1 MADKPLS
8 QRQASRANYVYN
20 GMLKNKREFVR
31 RYRNKANDMMLGRAN
46 KMARKAVEEM
56 NKEKIKELIQSRL
69 EGKGPEFTD
78 KYNDNPKLTGD
89 QKKLPDALQKAI
101 INKVKEV
108 LTDQNQI
115 QEGLDN
121 DFILA
126 QKMLKNALA
135 SKSTNIPAYVRKFKE
150 EAKKAGFDDNEIEF
164 LLKGMDSSLSEGYDE
179 YADVMSDFLYNPHS
193 KKLEDKLMNV
203 GKQQGI
209 SPSVILKTI
218 DKIKGIDRKFEEN
231 LKEASQ
237 EAYMELQNIMDQLY
251 QLSDQ
256 AKSILRS
263 EYPDAFRSLDAY
275 GALDFGTST
284 NQYDTTF
291 EKALDTLEGG
301 DDLDENKPPKP
312 SRIYDKQAK
321 RSYEQIA
328 GGIISDLVYL
338 RELLEKEGVDSE
350 TMRLFKK
357 ADMAFMDFDEAMA
370 YGSQSRGGRSPG
382 ELEEGDLDVGHQDDE
397 VKMLKKDLYRLAK
410 YSAELYKMVDKYNG
424 ETEVDF
430 PHWWQGKIIKARDY
444 MVGAKHYLDGEEKVA
459 QIDAM
464 LASEPKEED
473 IVTPDDDLR
482 EGFYDDRP
490 TNHIKLKV
498 DKAYYDDDK
507 GEFTLKPTKSSHVIT
522 MKNLDDF
529 IHDEVGE
536 EDYDVMSYVKTYPDI
551 FTAIMDE
558 RKLSSGE
565 KKNVKNT

>member
-8 QRQASRANYVYN
+8 QKQASRANYVYN

-69 EGKGPEFTD
+69 EGNGPEFTD
-78 KYNDNPKLTGD
+78 KYNDSDKLTKN

-115 QEGLDN
+115 QEGLNN
-121 DFILA
+121 DFVLA

-135 SKSTNIPAYVRKFKE
+135 SKSTNIPAYIRKFKE
-150 EAKKAGFDDNEIEF
+150 EAKKAGFDNNEIEF
-164 LLKGMDSSLSEGYDE
+164 LLKGMGSSLSEGYDE
-179 YADVMSDFLYNPHS
+179 YTDVMSDFLYNPQS
-193 KKLEDKLMNV
+193 KKLEDKLMKV

-218 DKIKGIDRKFEEN
+218 DKIKGIDRNFEEN

-237 EAYMELQNIMDQLY
+237 ESYMELQNIMDQLY
-251 QLSDQ
+251 ELSDQ

-301 DDLDENKPPKP
+301 DDL
-312 SRIYDKQAK
+312 
-321 RSYEQIA
+321 
-328 GGIISDLVYL
+328 
-338 RELLEKEGVDSE
+338 
-350 TMRLFKK
+350 
-357 ADMAFMDFDEAMA
+357 
-370 YGSQSRGGRSPG
+370 
-382 ELEEGDLDVGHQDDE
+382 EEDIDVGHQDDE

-410 YSAELYKMVDKYNG
+410 YSAELYKMVDKYDG

-430 PHWWQGKIIKARDY
+430 PHWWQSKIVKSKDY
-444 MVGAKHYLDGEEKVA
+444 IVSAKHYLDGEEKIA

-464 LASEPKEED
+464 LDAEPKEED

-482 EGFYDDRP
+482 EGFYEDRP

-498 DKAYYDDDK
+498 NKAYYDDDM
-507 GEFTLKPTKSSHVIT
+507 GEFTLKPTDNVIT

-529 IHDEVGE
+529 IHDEVGD
-536 EDYDVMSYVKTYPDI
+536 EDFDVMSYVKSYPNI
-551 FTAIMDE
+551 FA
-558 RKLSSGE
+558 
-565 KKNVKNT
+565 KK

>member
-8 QRQASRANYVYN
+8 QRQASKANYVYN

-78 KYNDNPKLTGD
+78 KYNDSDKLTNN

-126 QKMLKNALA
+126 QKMLKNALS
-135 SKSTNIPAYVRKFKE
+135 SKSTNIPAYIRKFKE

-164 LLKGMDSSLSEGYDE
+164 LLKGMDSSLSENYDE
-179 YADVMSDFLYNPHS
+179 YADIMSDFLYNPQS
-193 KKLEDKLMNV
+193 KKLEDKLIQV

-209 SPSVILKTI
+209 SPSIILKTI

-231 LKEASQ
+231 TTIKEASQ
-237 EAYMELQNIMDQLY
+237 ESYMELQNIMDQLY
-251 QLSDQ
+251 ELSDQ

-263 EYPDAFRSLDAY
+263 EYPETFRSLDAY

-284 NQYDTTF
+284 NQYNTTF
-291 EKALDTLEGG
+291 EKALDDLEGR
-301 DDLDENKPPKP
+301 DDLDEDAEEDAKNDADDAAGWIDDPKMDENKPPTSQVKN
-312 SRIYDKQAK
+312 
-321 RSYEQIA
+321 
-328 GGIISDLVYL
+328 V
-338 RELLEKEGVDSE
+338 KED
-350 TMRLFKK
+350 
-357 ADMAFMDFDEAMA
+357 
-370 YGSQSRGGRSPG
+370 Q
-382 ELEEGDLDVGHQDDE
+382 DVGHQDNE
-397 VKMLKKDLYRLAK
+397 PHMLKKDLYRLAK
-410 YSAELYKMVDKYNG
+410 YSAELYKMIDKYDG

-430 PHWWQGKIIKARDY
+430 PHWWQSKIVKSKDY
-444 MVGAKHYLDGEEKVA
+444 IVSAKHYLDGEEKVA

-464 LASEPKEED
+464 LASEKDTED
-473 IVTPDDDLR
+473 IVSPDDDLR
-482 EGFYDDRP
+482 EGFYDDKP

-498 DKAYYDDDK
+498 SKAYYDDDD
-507 GEFTLKPTKSSHVIT
+507 GEFTLTPTENVIT
-522 MKNLDDF
+522 MNNLDDF
-529 IHDEVGE
+529 IHDEVGD
-536 EDYDVMSYVKTYPDI
+536 EDYDVMDYVRNYPKI
-551 FTAIMDE
+551 FTKRA
-558 RKLSSGE
+558 
-565 KKNVKNT
+565 KK

>member
-8 QRQASRANYVYN
+8 QKQASRANYVYN

-69 EGKGPEFTD
+69 EGNGPEFTD
-78 KYNDNPKLTGD
+78 KYNDSDKLTKN

-135 SKSTNIPAYVRKFKE
+135 SKSTNIPAYIRKFKE
-150 EAKKAGFDDNEIEF
+150 EAKKAGFDNNEIEF

-179 YADVMSDFLYNPHS
+179 YTDVMSDFLYNPQS
-193 KKLEDKLMNV
+193 KKLEDKLMKV

-218 DKIKGIDRKFEEN
+218 DKIKGIDRNFEEN

-237 EAYMELQNIMDQLY
+237 ESYMELQNIMDQLY
-251 QLSDQ
+251 ELSDQ

-301 DDLDENKPPKP
+301 DDLE
-312 SRIYDKQAK
+312 
-321 RSYEQIA
+321 EEV
-328 GGIISDLVYL
+328 DLVHVYGKDGKMFGTGERVSTSGDKTL
-338 RELLEKEGVDSE
+338 VRFDGSTEKEYP
-350 TMRLFKK
+350 T
-357 ADMAFMDFDEAMA
+357 
-370 YGSQSRGGRSPG
+370 SQVKNIK
-382 ELEEGDLDVGHQDDE
+382 EGDLDVGHQDDE

-410 YSAELYKMVDKYNG
+410 YSAELYKMVDKYDG

-430 PHWWQGKIIKARDY
+430 PHWWQSKIVKSKDY
-444 MVGAKHYLDGEEKVA
+444 IVSAKHYLDGEEKIA

-464 LASEPKEED
+464 LDAEPKEED

-482 EGFYDDRP
+482 E
-490 TNHIKLKV
+490 
-498 DKAYYDDDK
+498 
-507 GEFTLKPTKSSHVIT
+507 
-522 MKNLDDF
+522 
-529 IHDEVGE
+529 
-536 EDYDVMSYVKTYPDI
+536 
-551 FTAIMDE
+551 
-558 RKLSSGE
+558 LSSNE